1 MLTILTA
8 LGRKACA
15 WLLAAVAVLAAVVG
29 VYLRGRSAGK
39 NGEQAKVTERELAN
53 ERARNETIQEASSA
67 QIEISRL
74 PADDVH
80 QRLRDKWTRSG
91 D

>member
-8 LGRKACA
+8 LGRKACT
-15 WLLAAVAVLAAVVG
+15 WLLATVAVLAAVLG

-39 NGEQAKVTERELAN
+39 KGEQAKATQRELAN
-53 ERARNETIQEASSA
+53 ERARNETIREASNA
-67 QIEISRL
+67 QIEVSRL

>member
-1 MLTILTA
+1 MLTLLTA
-8 LGRKACA
+8 LGRKAYA
-15 WLLAAVAVLAAVVG
+15 WLLAAVAILAAVAG

-39 NGEQAKVTERELAN
+39 KVEQAKATERELAN
-53 ERARNETIQEASSA
+53 ESARNETIQEASNA
-67 QIEISRL
+67 QIEVSRL
-74 PADDVH
+74 PAADVR